1 MLVRFRQSLALTLVL
16 ALTGGCTGVATAP
29 GNDAEVVG
37 TMAARGVAVDPCSLV
52 TTVEVEKAL
61 STTIGS
67 SRQRTDDP
75 LTQAFTF
82 ALSEQVCEYYGVPG
96 TPSRSPADAAASGPS
111 ERASELRVDEALEEI
126 DESLG
131 ESNQN
136 LVRARQHADKVE
148 AHLRALELS
157 VIVHPRPLSRDQF
170 ETFHEHRMLQ
180 FAFGGHGGIEDEDLA
195 AAVVGRASRFVEEAT
210 DRATD
215 VGGIGDAARWYP
227 ALAQLHVLVGDV
239 AFGVTSLKQ
248 SPMMTGMLF
257 DASVEPVYDPPPELV
272 ELARIATDRLDAQL
286 GRTP

>member
-1 MLVRFRQSLALTLVL
+1 LALALVL
-16 ALTGGCTGVATAP
+16 ALTGACTGVAAAP
-29 GNDAEVVG
+29 GNDADVVG
-37 TMAARGVAVDPCSLV
+37 TMAARGVTVDPCSLL

-75 LTQAFTF
+75 MTQAFTV

-96 TPSRSPADAAASGPS
+96 TPSRSPTDTAASGPS

-136 LVRARQHADKVE
+136 VVRARQHADKIE

-170 ETFHEHRMLQ
+170 ETFHEHRMRE
-180 FAFGGHGGIEDEDLA
+180 FAVGGRVRSEDEDLA

-257 DASVEPVYDPPPELV
+257 DTPVEPVYDPPPELV
-272 ELARIATDRLDAQL
+272 ELARIAADRLDAQL
-286 GRTP
+286 GRTR